1 MCSQIQGAEGR
12 AGMAAIYDADGTLDI
27 NKLSTDIEEQLP
39 TYARPQFIR
48 ILMKI
53 DLTGTCLY
61 IIDIFAVRVKVYKLC
76 KF

>member
-1 MCSQIQGAEGR
+1 
-12 AGMAAIYDADGTLDI
+12 MAAIYDADGTLDI
-27 NKLSTDIEEQLP
+27 NKLSTDIKEQLP

-53 DLTGTCLY
+53 DLTGSCLY
-61 IIDIFAVRVKVYKLC
+61 IYIYIYIYICIIDIFAIRVKVYKLC